1 MKTEGVCWNRDLRIC
16 AGFDGSGWVLGH
28 KLIANFM
35 ARGNC
40 RGQFYDSRCLKME
53 LFFKVVVV
61 VFSSA
66 TRVQGE

>member
-1 MKTEGVCWNRDLRIC
+1 MV
-16 AGFDGSGWVLGH
+16 
-28 KLIANFM
+28 NFI

-40 RGQFYDSRCLKME
+40 RGQFYNSRCLKTE